1 LEALLPDAGHGI
13 TQLVQEEIMSY
24 IVVITFDDETE
35 AVKARQSLREAQ
47 ICALHAAVITT
58 SLSEEQHANLKK
70 LLEGNAQEDV

>member
-24 IVVITFDDETE
+24 IVVITFDDEAE

-47 ICALHAAVITT
+47 ISALDAAVITT

-70 LLEGNAQEDV
+70 LLEGNAKEDV